1 MLTSESEKAETL
13 NNFFSNIVKKL
24 NTPKFN
30 SNHSVTENIK
40 DPVFK
45 AILKYK
51 NHPSIFAIQKYC
63 KSKTFHFE
71 EMNIGKVEKEI
82 LKLDKT
88 KASQK
93 TNIPTRIIKE
103 NIFIFAHFLCTSI
116 NSAIKSS
123 SFPSSLKLAD
133 VTPVNKKGERI

>member
-1 MLTSESEKAETL
+1 MLTFESEKAETL

-30 SNHSVTENIK
+30 SNHSVTKNIK

-63 KSKTFHFE
+63 KNKTFHFE
-71 EMNIGKVEKEI
+71 EINIGEVEKEI
-82 LKLDKT
+82 LKLDK
-88 KASQK
+88 S
-93 TNIPTRIIKE
+93 
-103 NIFIFAHFLCTSI
+103 FAKNQYFH
-116 NSAIKSS
+116 
-123 SFPSSLKLAD
+123 
-133 VTPVNKKGERI
+133 